1 VSATCRDVLPL
12 SAPAIYN
19 SHDPASYEYC
29 LPAPTSVNSNSAE
42 TLQHSTRTASA
53 VANSVLPPATK
64 ATLCLP
70 TSAEDWKLADS
81 FFQTT
86 LVPESMSLSSPQQM
100 SSVLCEGI
108 YSYFASTYGT
118 KTAATRRV
126 KKRPLHSR
134 ALKEVERQ
142 KKDAKRELRLA
153 RKSGSPAD
161 VVHSLAT
168 HFISLVRAH
177 SKLKKAS
184 NARLIT
190 REVKAARERCHRD
203 FRQCAREILDG
214 GLDRVEPSF
223 GDEAATSFFSGVYH
237 SDPRIFVQP
246 EWMPTPSP
254 PEVELD
260 CSQFSVS
267 ELARVIKR
275 MKAQS
280 APSPFDRVGYIIFKK
295 CPSLLPALVKLFNI
309 CWAQS
314 TIPGEWK
321 CAAIKLIPKS
331 SASEDTTNPGNF
343 RPIAL
348 TPCVGKLFSSLLRNR
363 WLRYMVTNKY
373 LDSSL
378 QKAFMPTV
386 PGCTEHHQKLSS
398 ILAEAHSNHK
408 SVAVSWLDLA
418 NAYGSVHHS
427 LIDFSL
433 RHYHA
438 PPQFLSTVQALYTGL
453 HAKVITAEWE
463 TPVIS
468 LQKGVYQGDP
478 LSVVIFNTV
487 MNTLLDTVSL
497 RTDLGYRFSNS
508 RRRVNILQYADDTCL
523 IANSPASCQYLLDTT
538 SNWLQWSGMSA
549 KVPKCQCLSLQGSSG
564 KLADPH
570 LTLDGMPIPFSTG
583 PVRFL
588 GMEVQVPK
596 NSSAARE
603 AVLSRLQE
611 MLQAIDKSLLTRKQK
626 LLLYSGGVCPRLSWP
641 LLIQE
646 FPTTWMER
654 QVDSLVTGY
663 LKRWSGL
670 GKSANTAL
678 LYLPRLL
685 GGLNLPSPSTLH
697 KRLQV
702 SRQCQLLTSQ
712 DSCVRF
718 LAERGLKNELSLARK
733 QFRPAVEA
741 REALKISPG
750 CSRKALTKSAK
761 ALVSEEVNSSR
772 LDNLQGLERQGQ
784 LSRCT
789 SPSCAPIW
797 SRAVLA
803 LPEDQLKFAINAAVD
818 VLPHNSNLYLWRKRK
833 DSSCP
838 LCHENQSLLHVLN
851 NCSVARN
858 YRRYNVRHDSIL
870 SVITETV
877 SRNIPPT
884 TSMTA
889 DISDTYEFPHHII
902 PTDLR
907 PDLVWWDEAHKS
919 ITLVE
924 LTVCFETNFEEAA
937 RRKSVKYLH
946 LVEQAKAREYR

>member
-1 VSATCRDVLPL
+1 
-12 SAPAIYN
+12 
-19 SHDPASYEYC
+19 
-29 LPAPTSVNSNSAE
+29 
-42 TLQHSTRTASA
+42 
-53 VANSVLPPATK
+53 
-64 ATLCLP
+64 
-70 TSAEDWKLADS
+70 
-81 FFQTT
+81 
-86 LVPESMSLSSPQQM
+86 M

-314 TIPGEWK
+314 TIPGVWK

-438 PPQFLSTVQALYTGL
+438 PPQFLSTVQALYKGL

-570 LTLDGMPIPFSTG
+570 LTLDGIPFSTG

-733 QFRPAVEA
+733 KFRPAVEA

-789 SPSCAPIW
+789 SPSYAPIW

-889 DISDTYEFPHHII
+889 DIRRHLRVSSSHHPH
-902 PTDLR
+902 
-907 PDLVWWDEAHKS
+907 
-919 ITLVE
+919 
-924 LTVCFETNFEEAA
+924 
-937 RRKSVKYLH
+937 
-946 LVEQAKAREYR
+946 

>member
-1 VSATCRDVLPL
+1 
-12 SAPAIYN
+12 
-19 SHDPASYEYC
+19 
-29 LPAPTSVNSNSAE
+29 
-42 TLQHSTRTASA
+42 
-53 VANSVLPPATK
+53 
-64 ATLCLP
+64 
-70 TSAEDWKLADS
+70 
-81 FFQTT
+81 
-86 LVPESMSLSSPQQM
+86 M
-100 SSVLCEGI
+100 
-108 YSYFASTYGT
+108 
-118 KTAATRRV
+118 
-126 KKRPLHSR
+126 
-134 ALKEVERQ
+134 
-142 KKDAKRELRLA
+142 
-153 RKSGSPAD
+153 
-161 VVHSLAT
+161 
-168 HFISLVRAH
+168 
-177 SKLKKAS
+177 
-184 NARLIT
+184 
-190 REVKAARERCHRD
+190 
-203 FRQCAREILDG
+203 
-214 GLDRVEPSF
+214 EPSF
-223 GDEAATSFFSGVYH
+223 GEEATTSFFSKVYH
-237 SDPRIFVQP
+237 SNPRNFVQP

-260 CSQFSVS
+260 CSLFSES

-275 MKAQS
+275 TKAHS

-295 CPSLLPALVKLFNI
+295 CPSLLPALVKLFNT
-309 CWAQS
+309 CWVQS

-331 SASEDTTNPGNF
+331 SASEDSTNPGNF

-348 TPCVGKLFSSLLRNR
+348 TSGKLFTSLLRNR

-398 ILAEAHSNHK
+398 ILAEAHFNHK
-408 SVAVSWLDLA
+408 SATVCWLDLA

-438 PPQFLSTVQALYTGL
+438 PPQFLAAVQALYTGL

-497 RTDLGYRFSNS
+497 RNDLGYRFSNS
-508 RRRVNILQYADDTCL
+508 RRQVNILQYADDTCL

-549 KVPKCQCLSLQGSSG
+549 KIPKCQCLSLQGSSG

-596 NSSAARE
+596 NSSAARK
-603 AVLSRLQE
+603 AVLTRLQE
-611 MLQAIDKSLLTRKQK
+611 MLQAIDESLLTRKQK

-641 LLIQE
+641 LLTKE
-646 FPTTWMER
+646 FPTTWMEG

-663 LKRWSGL
+663 LKRWSAL

-678 LYLPRLL
+678 LYLPHSL
-685 GGLNLPSPSTLH
+685 GGLSLPSPSTLH
-697 KRLQV
+697 RRLQV

-718 LAERGLKNELSLARK
+718 LAERGLKKELSLVRK
-733 QFRPAVEA
+733 KFRPAMEA
-741 REALKISPG
+741 REAWKISPG
-750 CSRKALTKSAK
+750 CSRKALTMSAK

-772 LDNLQGLERQGQ
+772 LDNLQSLERQGQ

-789 SPSCAPIW
+789 SPSVAPIW

-803 LPEDQLKFAINAAVD
+803 IPEDQLKFAINAAVD
-818 VLPHNSNLYLWRKRK
+818 VLPHNANLYLWRKRK
-833 DSSCP
+833 DPSCP

-851 NCSVARN
+851 NCSVARDS
-858 YRRYNVRHDSIL
+858 RRYNIRHDLIL
-870 SVITETV
+870 NAITESV
-877 SRNIPPT
+877 RCNIPQT

-889 DISDTYEFPHHII
+889 DIDDTYEFPHHII

-907 PDLVWWDEAHKS
+907 PDLVWWNEAHKS

-937 RRKSVKYLH
+937 QRKTAKYLH
-946 LVEQAKAREYR
+946 LVEQAKARGYRSELITLQVGSRGVPDLPGFEIFAASLSLPHKDLVRLLESTAGLALAGSFSIWCSRNKLL